1 MVEKG
6 KISSG
11 QFALILYS
19 LMGYDGLLLIPKIAG
34 EAAGRDLW
42 LSPVWSHLAG
52 IAFVL
57 AMLQLGRMFPGETSI
72 AYSKRVLGKLPG
84 KAAGFIIVF
93 YTAYLTSVIL
103 RIYSDFIS
111 SVFLENTPS
120 LVTAGGIMFLVAYT
134 VRGGVEVL
142 GRLAQLFLPVT
153 IVVFALLS
161 ILTIPEWN
169 VSNALPIMGNGPV
182 PSLKGAIVPFTW
194 FSGYLLLGLYF
205 PLLSN
210 QRKAAFFVLTAW
222 FGEMITLAAS
232 GLVSVFLF
240 GEYAGTLNYPFIEV
254 VRYIG
259 LGEFFQHIDALLL
272 AVWLPGT
279 FIELAAYFYAAVTG
293 MAEWIGLKD
302 YRALAFPLGFLALVV
317 SFWGLSGAA
326 DFAHYLATSHVW
338 FDFSLVVFGFIL
350 FLTAWIRSKLG
361 ALKPNRVPYA
371 DQDPAPVAATIVHH
385 EEHAEHAHAESGS
398 ASHSHAGAVATSRDL
413 CPSCGS
419 ASLIN
424 IEGCKT
430 CSNCGHS
437 QCYF

>member
-1 MVEKG
+1 M
-6 KISSG
+6 
-11 QFALILYS
+11 
-19 LMGYDGLLLIPKIAG
+19 
-34 EAAGRDLW
+34 
-42 LSPVWSHLAG
+42 
-52 IAFVL
+52 
-57 AMLQLGRMFPGETSI
+57 
-72 AYSKRVLGKLPG
+72 
-84 KAAGFIIVF
+84 
-93 YTAYLTSVIL
+93 
-103 RIYSDFIS
+103 
-111 SVFLENTPS
+111 
-120 LVTAGGIMFLVAYT
+120 
-134 VRGGVEVL
+134 L

-169 VSNALPIMGNGPV
+169 VSNALPIMGNGPI

-293 MAEWIGLKD
+293 MAAWIGLKD

-350 FLTAWIRSKLG
+350 FLTAWIRGKLG
-361 ALKPNRVPYA
+361 ALKPNRVQEK
-371 DQDPAPVAATIVHH
+371 D
-385 EEHAEHAHAESGS
+385 GM
-398 ASHSHAGAVATSRDL
+398 
-413 CPSCGS
+413 
-419 ASLIN
+419 
-424 IEGCKT
+424 
-430 CSNCGHS
+430 
-437 QCYF
+437 